1 MAYLG
6 SNITLPAGEIYVSMT
21 KRTDWYDFIRG
32 TANAT
37 QDGTLWVE
45 QSFDPLAETSP
56 SSAVWDYSH
65 AIAVT
70 AASSSTS
77 TANTTTSSKG
87 VVFDDPVYG
96 SFWRLRFKATA
107 SSNADIRVHA
117 RLCGFGKFG

>member
-6 SNITLPAGEIYVSMT
+6 SNITLPAGNIYVSET
-21 KRTDWYDFIRG
+21 KRADWYDNIRG
-32 TANAT
+32 TANST

-87 VVFDDPVYG
+87 VVFDEPVYA

-107 SSNADIRVHA
+107 SADADIRVHA
-117 RLCGFGKFG
+117 RITTEGDF